1 MPSCHRPKNWIVHI
15 ATPCVAVLALL
26 LSACASV
33 PDTVTTLAPVAT
45 TEPAIPGL
53 DPQPFG
59 PPVAVP
65 PPATLFALDPAQQAG
80 FLREFHDPAH
90 AAVPAHQRL
99 ANYIEQRLWQFRY
112 DGATRTAGD
121 ALALGEGNC
130 LSLAL
135 VTTSLAR
142 LAGVEVGYQRM
153 RDEPVFERQGR
164 VVLAADHVRTLLF
177 DPDYQARPGEVVV
190 QEPHLVVDYFPDRR
204 RRPGGRVSEQ
214 AVQSMYYVNLA
225 GEAMAGER
233 LREAWWLL
241 RAALE
246 HDPASAGA
254 LNSLAVLH
262 RRMGNDAVA
271 EAVYRHALRLH
282 DDDLNLLGNYR
293 TLLATQGRSDEVAE
307 LDRRLARLPVRNP
320 YDLLERGDHAFR
332 QERPQLA
339 LEYYRQALERAP
351 YLHEAYWRQAVVYAA
366 LGEPVRAEALLRIA
380 AAEAGRPRDRRLYEA
395 KAQSLRASRVL

>member
-1 MPSCHRPKNWIVHI
+1 VTVRI
-15 ATPCVAVLALL
+15 ATLGGVLLALL
-26 LSACASV
+26 LPACASV
-33 PDTVTTLAPVAT
+33 PDTVASVSREEPA
-45 TEPAIPGL
+45 EPAIPGL
-53 DPQPFG
+53 DPQPFD
-59 PPVAVP
+59 PPMAVP
-65 PPATLFALDPAQQAG
+65 SPNLLFALDPAQQAA
-80 FLREFHDPAH
+80 FLRAFHDPAL
-90 AAVPAHQRL
+90 ADVPPHQRL
-99 ANYIEQRLWQFRY
+99 AAYIEQRLWQFRY

-121 ALALGEGNC
+121 ALAAGEGNC

-135 VTTSLAR
+135 VTTALAR

-177 DPDYQARPGEVVV
+177 DPGYRAGPGDVVV
-190 QEPHLVVDYFPDRR
+190 QEPHIVVDYFPDRR
-204 RRPGGRVSEQ
+204 RRPGGRVTEH

-233 LREAWWLL
+233 HREAYWLL
-241 RAALE
+241 RAALAQ
-246 HDPASAGA
+246 DPASAGA

-262 RRMGNDAVA
+262 RRVGNDAVV

-293 TLLATQGRSDEVAE
+293 ALLAGQGRMGEVAE
-307 LDRRLARLPVRNP
+307 LDRRLAALPVRNP

-332 QERPQLA
+332 QQRPQLA

-366 LGEPVRAEALLRIA
+366 LGEPVRAEALLMTA

-395 KAQSLRASRVL
+395 KAMALRGAERR